1 MPKIIMFLAFCQN
14 RSQFYHQVEALK
26 NPEFRLKTRK
36 MKSFTKPGAFWKW
49 LQILFYAAPEPVN
62 RHRDDYFHIP
72 SPTFYNSL
80 KNAPLQALECWGLKG
95 FFFFAVVFV
104 FKLSKKAKSSPCS
117 ILICSPLPWNENPW
131 AASQAKRRKEQAA
144 EVSQRRQASASASA
158 HVGQCRQPCLLPRPP
173 GNGNPSPDGIRRY
186 YLASSRSSGRGEI
199 CCSG

>member
-95 FFFFAVVFV
+95 FFFLCCCFCFQIIKESKIQSLFYPHLFPSAL
-104 FKLSKKAKSSPCS
+104 KWEPLSSFPSQEAQGAGGRGLPEEAGFCLCLSPCGTVPAAMPAAS
-117 ILICSPLPWNENPW
+117 PTRKWEPLPWWDP
-131 AASQAKRRKEQAA
+131 
-144 EVSQRRQASASASA
+144 
-158 HVGQCRQPCLLPRPP
+158 
-173 GNGNPSPDGIRRY
+173 
-186 YLASSRSSGRGEI
+186 
-199 CCSG
+199 